1 MRIIAISDI
10 HRSEAATSAAAA
22 VIGREGPDLTLVA
35 GDISHNN
42 FDEALRLL
50 KILCG
55 TGVPTFFVPGN
66 MDSPSLS
73 RWRGDSPRNL
83 HGDRVDF
90 KGYSIVGLGGSVKT
104 PFNTPFEYSELDA
117 SAILNGIPSRF
128 ESGRLILL
136 SHCPPKG
143 TVTDMTRFGIH
154 AGSDS
159 VREFVEKKSPLLVVC
174 GHIHEAEGT
183 DNLGESVIV
192 NPGPAYHGGY
202 ARINIDGKV
211 EVELAKFKV

>member
-10 HRSEAATSAAAA
+10 HRSETATSAAAA
-22 VIGREGPDLTLVA
+22 VIGREEPDLTLVA
-35 GDISHNN
+35 GDISHNDL
-42 FDEALRLL
+42 DEALRLL
-50 KILCG
+50 KILCE

-83 HGDRVDF
+83 HGDCVDF
-90 KGYSIVGLGGSVKT
+90 KGYSIVGLGGSVNT
-104 PFNTPFEYSELDA
+104 PFNTPFEYDESNA

-128 ESGRLILL
+128 ESGRLIIL

-143 TVTDMTRFGIH
+143 TRADTTRFGIH
-154 AGSDS
+154 AGSGS

-174 GHIHEAEGT
+174 GHIHEAECT
-183 DNLGESVIV
+183 DNLGRSIIV

-202 ARINIDGKV
+202 ARVNLNGRV
-211 EVELAKFKV
+211 EVELAKFKI